1 MLPEV
6 KCIINVQKGALDY
19 VGFNR
24 QKNVEKKDKL
34 QQCQELLKEGQN
46 PSFETLKLFADF
58 RFFDE
63 GETLY
68 LAKPKSI
75 FYYIFHVGNLKRD
88 FLSSR
93 WKIGFMKRLFKISLP
108 YEEMYRAML
117 KYK

>member
-1 MLPEV
+1 M
-6 KCIINVQKGALDY
+6 
-19 VGFNR
+19 
-24 QKNVEKKDKL
+24 
-34 QQCQELLKEGQN
+34 
-46 PSFETLKLFADF
+46 FADF

-68 LAKPKSI
+68 LAKPKSV
-75 FYYIFHVGNLKRD
+75 FYYIFHGGNLKRD